1 MDFKGRQK
9 RLRSKM
15 ENGGVDALLVTHLP
29 NVRYLCGFTGS
40 AGILVITQRSAVF
53 FTDGRYELQASR
65 EVQNARVTIAKGPTL
80 IAAAKIAARSKSIG
94 IEAEHLSVAS
104 RKIIAGILSKGLRLK
119 DTCGFVEL
127 LRMIKEPEEVSLIRQ
142 AVDFGS
148 DLLPVAIAALKP
160 GARETE
166 VAAEIEYAARKRGAE
181 GMSFETI
188 IAAGQRSALPHGVAS
203 SATIPSNGYVVMD
216 FGVILHGYCSDMTRT
231 VHLGVAS
238 REERSLYQAVF
249 SAQQAGIEACRP
261 GITLAE
267 VDAAARSELKRSNL
281 DRYFAHST
289 GHGLGLEIHEPPRLA
304 RGQDEVLQ
312 PGMVV
317 TIEPGI
323 YLAGQCGI
331 RIEDVV
337 VMTEQG
343 HEVLTR
349 ARKELIEL

>member
-1 MDFKGRQK
+1 MADSA
-9 RLRSKM
+9 L
-15 ENGGVDALLVTHLP
+15 DALLITHLP

-40 AGILVITQRSAVF
+40 AGILVISHRTAVF
-53 FTDGRYELQASR
+53 LTDGRYELQASH
-65 EVQNARVTIAKGPTL
+65 EVQSARVVIARGPAL

-94 IEAEHLSVAS
+94 IEADHLSVAS
-104 RKIIAGILSKGLRLK
+104 RKIVASVLPKGSRLK
-119 DTCGFVEL
+119 NTSGSVES
-127 LRMIKEPEEVSLIRQ
+127 LRVIKDSEELAFIRQ

-148 DLLPVAIAALKP
+148 DLLPVAITAITP

-181 GMSFETI
+181 AMSFETI
-188 IAAGQRSALPHGVAS
+188 VAAGERSALPHGVAS
-203 SATIPSNGYVVMD
+203 SATIPANGYVVMD

-231 VHLGVAS
+231 VHCGAAS
-238 REERSLYQAVF
+238 REERSLYQAVL
-249 SAQQAGIEACRP
+249 SSQLAGIEACKP
-261 GITLAE
+261 GTTLAD
-267 VDAAARSELKRSNL
+267 VDAAARSELKRTRL
-281 DRYFAHST
+281 DRYFTHST
-289 GHGLGLEIHEPPRLA
+289 GHGVGLEIHEPPRLA
-304 RGQDEVLQ
+304 KGQDEVLQ

-337 VMTEQG
+337 VVTDGG

-349 ARKELIEL
+349 ARKELIEI